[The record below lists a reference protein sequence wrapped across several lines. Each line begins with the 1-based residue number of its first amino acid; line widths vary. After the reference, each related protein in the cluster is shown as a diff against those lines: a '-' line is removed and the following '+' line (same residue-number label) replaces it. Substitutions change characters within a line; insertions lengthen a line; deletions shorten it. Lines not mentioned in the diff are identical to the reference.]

1 MKRGIVGC
9 LLLLAMPLCA
19 RSQQVVRTMPVVL
32 QLDVN
37 AQGHVTAVTPMPGP
51 HARMPTRQGL
61 MVVRK
66 ASAPLTGELAR
77 AARKV
82 AMQWTFQSRKVNG
95 KPVSGRTW
103 ARARLQIVQQAKSSY
118 GVRLLYQD
126 NGPYIDSTVAP
137 RYPRRMI
144 TQHRYAGMVLE
155 AVIEPDGSLSDLR
168 VVSVHGNAR
177 GSSSAFRKAALDS
190 MRHWKGHPEQIDGRD
205 VPTHLRIPMFF
216 MLGDMSSADRA
227 RIHAQVRKAMQPLG
241 RVAPRVPLA
250 SGQALALDSP
260 FVKQPSS

>member
-1 MKRGIVGC
+1 
-9 LLLLAMPLCA
+9 
-19 RSQQVVRTMPVVL
+19 MPVVL

-37 AQGHVTAVTPMPGP
+37 AQGHVTAVTPMPGRQV
-51 HARMPTRQGL
+51 RMHTRGG
-61 MVVRK
+61 MVVVRK
-66 ASAPLTGELAR
+66 ASMPLTGELAG

-82 AMQWTFQSRKVNG
+82 AMQWTFQPRKVNG

-103 ARARLQIVQQAKSSY
+103 ARARLQIVKQTPSTY
-118 GVRLLYQD
+118 GVRLRYQD
-126 NGPYIDSTVAP
+126 NGPYIYSTVAP

-144 TQHRYAGMVLE
+144 TRHRYAGMVLE
-155 AVIEPDGSLSDLR
+155 AVIEPDGSLGDLR

-190 MRHWKGHPEQIDGRD
+190 MRHWRGHPEQIDGRD

-216 MLGDMSSADRA
+216 MLGDMSRAARA
-227 RIHAQVRKAMQPLG
+227 RIHAQVRKAMPPQG
-241 RVAPRVPLA
+241 RSAPRVPLE

-260 FVKQPSS
+260 FVKQPSSRVSPGAG